1 MGKLVERHLIRR
13 SEVQSRLEAVIQSIE
28 LGSPSSADWEAA
40 QNSSQTFLY
49 ILRSAHNVNA
59 FQPFTEEQK
68 ALNTYLMERLAG
80 RRLCEYAWRLLAQ
93 SL

>member
-1 MGKLVERHLIRR
+1 MGQSAESNLIRKGG
-13 SEVQSRLEAVIQSIE
+13 VQPRLEAVIRSIE
-28 LGSPSSADWEAA
+28 LGGSSSADWEAA
-40 QNSSQTFLY
+40 QTPSQTFLY

-93 SL
+93 SH

>member
-1 MGKLVERHLIRR
+1 MGKSVENYLIRDSR
-13 SEVQSRLEAVIQSIE
+13 VQSRLEAVIRSIE
-28 LGSPSSADWEAA
+28 LGSSSSADWEAA
-40 QNSSQTFLY
+40 QNPSQTFLY
-49 ILRSAHNVNA
+49 ILRSAHNVSA